1 MVFRIKRSGLSAE
14 ERTLS
19 ENWIKSVKLPRRR
32 YPKKTRMKKSD
43 DSAEMLTL
51 LTAVEHLNDLEQ
63 E

>member
-1 MVFRIKRSGLSAE
+1 MARKEINFDWSTEDA
-14 ERTLS
+14 
-19 ENWIKSVKLPRRR
+19 NWIKSVKLPRRR
-32 YPKKTRMKKSD
+32 GPKKNRVKKSD

>member
-1 MVFRIKRSGLSAE
+1 MPRRVIKLDRSTESA
-14 ERTLS
+14 
-19 ENWIKSVKLPRRR
+19 NWIKSMKRR
-32 YPKKTRMKKSD
+32 KSSNKNEVKKSD